1 MRGPSRTE
9 PGVKNTYEAEM
20 DEALAAHP
28 PEIVWKKNRHGVLV
42 AMKVR
47 DPHAERSIEA
57 QAERLR
63 ASAAHIERDLIEE
76 EAAEVAERFRRYRA
90 DNTPLM
96 VAART
101 AI

>member
-1 MRGPSRTE
+1 MRSRDCE
-9 PGVKNTYEAEM
+9 QM
-20 DEALAAHP
+20 DAALKAQP
-28 PEIVWKKNRHGVLV
+28 PVIVWRKNKRGVMV
-42 AMKVR
+42 AVEVN

-63 ASAAHIERDLIEE
+63 ASAARAERELMED
-76 EAAEVAERFRRYRA
+76 EAREVAERLRKHRA

-96 VAART
+96 VAARS